1 MSKPSIDND
10 DFFQDIPPLPAS
22 WGWKRCKSVQ
32 DAELNA
38 LPETQQSLIHPYR
51 AACLARWRDIR
62 GAGDAAT
69 YRRFQMDLRR
79 GRLIPSN
86 PRTTSTAEAPPVAA
100 GGGEQHGN
108 HHLTPDEL
116 AIVERFGMPREQVGT
131 PLFEIAEVIYR
142 QQCEYWG
149 FMAFRVWVYGSG
161 AGAAGQGQQA
171 EATRWDEFWR
181 RWGKMMNDRL
191 GRLVMD
197 GIWST
202 GLVLQD
208 GDEGAEARFRDMY
221 EAAMAGGILA
231 RWRLVLKE
239 YEAMSG
245 MGPQDVRGVFREML
259 KLDEEDDE
267 SMPNRVPV
275 GVDAGLCLM
284 VDGDVVS
291 SLLDEGRRPYIIRV
305 LSDIDDDEITD
316 EAEAV

>member
-1 MSKPSIDND
+1 MSRSSIDND
-10 DFFQDIPPLPAS
+10 DFSQDILPLS
-22 WGWKRCKSVQ
+22 
-32 DAELNA
+32 
-38 LPETQQSLIHPYR
+38 
-51 AACLARWRDIR
+51 
-62 GAGDAAT
+62 
-69 YRRFQMDLRR
+69 MDLRR

-86 PRTTSTAEAPPVAA
+86 PRIILIVEVLPVVA
-100 GGGEQHGN
+100 GGEQYGN
-108 HHLTPDEL
+108 YYLTPDEL
-116 AIVERFGMPREQVGT
+116 VIVERFGMPREQVGT
-131 PLFEIAEVIYR
+131 PLFEIAE
-142 QQCEYWG
+142 
-149 FMAFRVWVYGSG
+149 
-161 AGAAGQGQQA
+161 GQQA

-221 EAAMAGGILA
+221 EAATAGGILA
-231 RWRLVLKE
+231 RW
-239 YEAMSG
+239 
-245 MGPQDVRGVFREML
+245 RGVFREML
-259 KLDEEDDE
+259 KLDEDDDE

-291 SLLDEGRRPYIIRV
+291 SLLDEGRRPYIIGV

-316 EAEAV
+316 EAEAVQFKIPLEFVMDLLAPDSGARF